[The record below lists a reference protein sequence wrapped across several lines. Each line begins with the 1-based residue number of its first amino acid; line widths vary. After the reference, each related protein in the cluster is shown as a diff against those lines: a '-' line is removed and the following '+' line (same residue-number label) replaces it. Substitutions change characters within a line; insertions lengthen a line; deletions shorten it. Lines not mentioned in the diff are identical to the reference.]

1 MSRPRVVVIGYGNP
15 SRGDDGLGPA
25 LLVRLEDWIQ
35 AGACACAADV
45 LGDFQ
50 LQVEHAL
57 DLEDRDLAL
66 FLDAS
71 VACTEPLDFRRLK
84 PCCDDSFTSHELSP
98 AAVLQVYRDI
108 HGSDP
113 PPCYLLSLRGFAF
126 ELGEPI
132 GAQAGR
138 HLEAAWALLQR
149 LLADPRPEAWARV
162 AEGLALEA
170 RCTNSH

>member
-1 MSRPRVVVIGYGNP
+1 MIRPRVVVIGYGNP

-25 LLVRLEDWIQ
+25 LLERLEGWLQ
-35 AGACACAADV
+35 SGGCACGVEV

-71 VACTEPLDFRRLK
+71 VACAEPLDFRRLM
-84 PCCDDSFTSHELSP
+84 PRCDDSFTSHELSP

-108 HGSDP
+108 RGVEP
-113 PPCYLLSLRGFAF
+113 PPCFLLSVRGFAF

-132 GAQAGR
+132 GPRATS
-138 HLEAAWALLQR
+138 HLEAAWTLLRR
-149 LLADPRPEAWARV
+149 LLDDARPEAWARIS
-162 AEGLALEA
+162 EDLALEA
-170 RCTNSH
+170 RCTSSR